1 MDSGVAPCHD
11 RAEGETKPM
20 HLIQLTDLHCVPY
33 GRMAMGRCET
43 NTLAERALR
52 AVGRFRPGAD
62 AVLITGDLSDNGLPE
77 AYDLLADVIRQT
89 QTAPVYVIPGNH
101 DRRDQFRS
109 RLAHL
114 PGVTD
119 HPEFVLYTVEDLR
132 VRLIMLDTV
141 IFGSPA
147 GELCA
152 TRMAWLEARLAEQP
166 ERPTMIGMHHPPFDC
181 GINDAIGLRNKA
193 EFTALIARHR
203 QVIRI
208 VCGHH
213 HRPVTA
219 PVAHAIGTICPGVA
233 HQVELDLANPGLVG
247 KWYLEPAAFQVHSWI
262 GDTIVS
268 NTGYVDEYPGPY
280 PFLGDPDA
288 PH

>member
-1 MDSGVAPCHD
+1 MG
-11 RAEGETKPM
+11 RARVGRKEKRSIM
-20 HLIQLTDLHCVPY
+20 NVIQLTDLHCVPY

-62 AVLITGDLSDNGLPE
+62 AVLITGDLSDNGLPG
-77 AYDLLADVIRQT
+77 AYDLLAGMIRQT

-101 DRRDQFRS
+101 DRRDNFRS
-109 RLAHL
+109 QLAHL

-119 HPEFVLYTVEDLR
+119 DPVFVQYTVEHLP
-132 VRLIMLDTV
+132 VRIIMLDTV

-152 TRMAWLEARLAEQP
+152 ARMAWLEARLAEQTG
-166 ERPTMIGMHHPPFDC
+166 RPTMIAMHHPPFDC
-181 GINDAIGLRNKA
+181 GINDAIGLRNAA
-193 EFTALIARHR
+193 EFVALIARHR
-203 QVIRI
+203 QVLRI

-219 PVAHAIGTICPGVA
+219 AVAHAIGTICPGVA

-247 KWYLEPAAFQVHSWI
+247 KWYLEPAAFQVHAWI
-262 GDTIVS
+262 GGGIVS
-268 NTGYVDEYPGPY
+268 HTGYVDEYPGPY